1 MIETT
6 TFQSCFCIKC
16 HKGGLQNAIHKACS
30 HHLHGM
36 LKAELRYLTPL
47 WDTWIDEQNTFP
59 VNSELL
65 HSGSLVDLFVFNM
78 MRSHWP
84 WRNRADHTEAHL
96 LDHHCHFTWFEWVL
110 AAFLLGA
117 AAPGMLLHLCWGRE
131 MSGRKIRPGLWWTL
145 TKKCSNEAHS
155 KLSQIICQNL
165 HLLRG
170 VSLDM
175 KPMPIKANKVSSG
188 ACWSSEPSHF

>member
-1 MIETT
+1 MIQTT

-30 HHLHGM
+30 HYLHGM

-110 AAFLLGA
+110 AAFFAGSCSTWNV
-117 AAPGMLLHLCWGRE
+117 AAPVLGKRDVW
-131 MSGRKIRPGLWWTL
+131 
-145 TKKCSNEAHS
+145 KKNQTWSMVDTD
-155 KLSQIICQNL
+155 Q
-165 HLLRG
+165 
-170 VSLDM
+170 
-175 KPMPIKANKVSSG
+175 KV
-188 ACWSSEPSHF
+188 F